1 MSTIHAVVDW
11 QTGFD
16 EQILNRMLSGSH
28 YWLPDLERH
37 RYLDGSPSVGL
48 AKASLFNRPL
58 SELDSIIVNQTETVY
73 LVSNAHLDNRQ
84 QLATEL
90 GIDASALCDGEIILN
105 AYEQWGGDTA
115 SHLLGDFV
123 FIIWDKNKKE
133 LYCARDHFGVK
144 SLFYII
150 QNSRVILSN
159 EHQSLLVD
167 GLFIEKNIKKDWL
180 KTQFLPLAGNEF
192 LSPFESISTLPA
204 GHQMIVNG
212 EQHVVSPYWSLE
224 SKPLPVQSDKE
235 YLFQLKKL
243 LTAAVERRL
252 VSGYPLAAELS
263 EGLDSNAVV
272 GYASEQLNPKTLF
285 TMSFDGVELNEQNE
299 KAWRPVYQEIFD
311 AMTLWPNVKPLWLAS
326 CAPIQKSGAH
336 SEHFGG
342 PSSMSSWFD
351 SRCMLASEQG
361 CRTILSGWGGD
372 HCVSGYGDEYVY
384 ELFSQGKLL
393 TLYQHLRARQKR
405 GRGGHPM
412 KSFILITLETL
423 FPKLYK
429 LVTKK
434 RNHLRTHLNSLVLNS
449 ILQDHVNPN
458 ATQLIERIA
467 RTYQR
472 HSVKER
478 DYSELISVGVQSRIT
493 STEICA
499 RRYRCEFRYPL
510 LDKELIEFA
519 YNLPSHLKSKNGVE
533 RFMFRELLKGKTTE
547 RIRLRVKADVL
558 TPDNSESIKQEVE
571 QYLKDVNKYW
581 TAEFDSMFNHERLI
595 ELCKTHPHVALRYL
609 QTTMSIQKH
618 IRTGNVHL

>member
-16 EQILNRMLSGSH
+16 EHILNRMLSGSH
-28 YWLPDLERH
+28 YWKPDLERH
-37 RYLDGSPSVGL
+37 RYLDGFPSVGL

-58 SELDSIIVNQTETVY
+58 SEIDSIIVNQTESVY

-90 GIDASALCDGEIILN
+90 GIDVNALCDGDIIMS
-105 AYEQWGGDTA
+105 AYEHWGVDTA

-144 SLFYII
+144 SLFYVI

-167 GLFIEKNIKKDWL
+167 GLFIEKNIKQDWL
-180 KTQFLPLAGNEF
+180 ESQFLPLTGNEF
-192 LSPFESISTLPA
+192 LSPFDSIVTLPA
-204 GHQMIVNG
+204 GHQMIVNC
-212 EQHVVSPYWSLE
+212 EQHDVSPYWSLE
-224 SKPLPVQSDKE
+224 SKPLPALSDKE
-235 YLFQLKKL
+235 YLCHLKKL
-243 LTAAVERRL
+243 LTIAVERRL
-252 VSGYPLAAELS
+252 VSNYPLAAELS

-272 GYASEQLNPKTLF
+272 GYASELLNPKALF

-311 AMTLWPNVKPLWLAS
+311 AMTLWPNVKPLWSTS
-326 CAPIQKSGAH
+326 CDPIQKSGAH

-351 SRCMLASEQG
+351 SRCVLASEQG

-384 ELFSQGKLL
+384 ELFSQAKLL
-393 TLYQHLRARQKR
+393 TLYQYLIARRKR
-405 GRGGHPM
+405 GRGGHPL
-412 KSFILITLETL
+412 KSLILITLEML

-429 LVTKK
+429 HVTKK
-434 RNHLRTHLNSLVLNS
+434 RNNLITHLNSLVFNS
-449 ILQDHVNPN
+449 ILKDHAIPN
-458 ATQLIERIA
+458 VTLLMDRVR

-472 HSVKER
+472 RTVKER
-478 DYSELISVGVQSRIT
+478 DFSELIHVGVQSRIT

-547 RIRLRVKADVL
+547 RIRLRAKADVL
-558 TPDNSESIKQEVE
+558 VPDHPVSIKQEAE
-571 QYLKDVNKYW
+571 QYFKEVDKHW
-581 TAEFDSMFNHERLI
+581 TSEFDNIFKRERVI
-595 ELCKTHPHVALRYL
+595 ELCKTHPHVAIRYL
-609 QTTMSIQKH
+609 QTIKSLQEH
-618 IRTGNVHL
+618 FVQGNIHL

>member
-1 MSTIHAVVDW
+1 MSEI
-11 QTGFD
+11 
-16 EQILNRMLSGSH
+16 
-28 YWLPDLERH
+28 
-37 RYLDGSPSVGL
+37 
-48 AKASLFNRPL
+48 
-58 SELDSIIVNQTETVY
+58 DSIIVNQTESVY

-90 GIDASALCDGEIILN
+90 GIDVNALCDGDIIMS
-105 AYEQWGGDTA
+105 AYEHWGVDTA

-144 SLFYII
+144 SLFYVI

-167 GLFIEKNIKKDWL
+167 GLFIEKNIKQDWL
-180 KTQFLPLAGNEF
+180 ESQFLPLTGNEF
-192 LSPFESISTLPA
+192 LSPFDSIVTLPA
-204 GHQMIVNG
+204 GHQMIVNC
-212 EQHVVSPYWSLE
+212 EQHDVSPYWSLE
-224 SKPLPVQSDKE
+224 SKPLPALSDKE
-235 YLFQLKKL
+235 YLCHLKKL
-243 LTAAVERRL
+243 LTIAVERRL
-252 VSGYPLAAELS
+252 VSNYPLAAELS

-272 GYASEQLNPKTLF
+272 GYASELLNPKALF

-311 AMTLWPNVKPLWLAS
+311 AMTLWPNVKPLWSTS
-326 CAPIQKSGAH
+326 CDPIQKSGAH

-351 SRCMLASEQG
+351 SRCVLASEQG

-384 ELFSQGKLL
+384 ELFSQAKLL
-393 TLYQHLRARQKR
+393 TLYQYLIARRKR
-405 GRGGHPM
+405 GRGGHPL
-412 KSFILITLETL
+412 KSLILITLEML

-429 LVTKK
+429 HVTKK
-434 RNHLRTHLNSLVLNS
+434 RNNLITHLNSLVFNS
-449 ILQDHVNPN
+449 ILKDHAIPN
-458 ATQLIERIA
+458 VTLLMDRVR

-472 HSVKER
+472 RTVKER
-478 DYSELISVGVQSRIT
+478 DFSELIHVGVQSRIT

-547 RIRLRVKADVL
+547 RIRLRAKADVL
-558 TPDNSESIKQEVE
+558 VPDHPVSIKQEAE
-571 QYLKDVNKYW
+571 QYFKEVDKHW
-581 TAEFDSMFNHERLI
+581 TSEFDNIFKRERVI
-595 ELCKTHPHVALRYL
+595 ELCKTHPHVAIRYL
-609 QTTMSIQKH
+609 QTIKSLQEH
-618 IRTGNVHL
+618 FVQGNIHL